1 MSEQDQAPPADGPG
15 PADDKPPAAPGPG
28 PAADADAA
36 AGAAAPDG
44 AEPAPEAPNPF
55 ATAGRNPIGSA
66 GGTGGA
72 GTAHAARRTF
82 APRQAERVVNF
93 GDDGQYFHG
102 NYFISQFG
110 TGHGPAMLDGPV
122 PVEELRRLAGVYCE
136 SPGYVRMRQ
145 RLRECGLLVLCGERG
160 SGRMATALAL
170 LSELTGNQVTRLDPS
185 QAVHS
190 FTGDMLKEGYGHLLE
205 LPSEEL
211 HREGNRSPASDG
223 REAARPA
230 RLTELHLDRF
240 SRLLLAAD
248 AFGVVL
254 VESGDLAD
262 RLLRGRYGAV
272 CRPPGTEDVLHRHL
286 RILLRGEPQEALDD
300 CRELARREDVRGALG
315 LDELRPRE
323 AAGLADLLARHHR
336 GELVEDELLDG
347 CATFV
352 RAQARSWFAGAD
364 RPGTLPEASP
374 TLNAAAFRIAVAVF
388 NGSPYALAAE
398 AAEQLAW
405 EMSVTLDPEQPV
417 GRRLF
422 GTHADDRPALARS
435 VVEDAEL
442 DLGDAQIPVRAI
454 RFQGE
459 ALATAVLREVW
470 HGYHNVRGPVVR
482 WLRTLCDDPRPQ
494 VWVRASVAAGVL
506 CSWDWIHG
514 SGELIGP
521 MAALASPVQQMSAAT
536 ALAEASRE
544 PSVQPAVG
552 ALLKEWAQSD
562 DEALVTTALLTHGY
576 GMAAG
581 SVRASLDALAK
592 AVRSGDVTTLSNA
605 AFSVTRLLAG
615 AEPETVV
622 TRLGDWLRGGRRE
635 LTDLVLLSVL
645 GTLTTRTT
653 YLWGLQETVLEAHAR
668 RPLLVALIAEHG
680 PLVRKLADLV
690 RLTLETARSGEVAL
704 DALGRVLRQCAD
716 DPTHSDLMCGFLP
729 LITRERRDRDRVRHL
744 LARLVRD
751 EDDPLDK
758 DAARLLWDVVAEGA
772 MR

>member
-1 MSEQDQAPPADGPG
+1 
-15 PADDKPPAAPGPG
+15 
-28 PAADADAA
+28 
-36 AGAAAPDG
+36 
-44 AEPAPEAPNPF
+44 
-55 ATAGRNPIGSA
+55 
-66 GGTGGA
+66 
-72 GTAHAARRTF
+72 
-82 APRQAERVVNF
+82 
-93 GDDGQYFHG
+93 
-102 NYFISQFG
+102 
-110 TGHGPAMLDGPV
+110 
-122 PVEELRRLAGVYCE
+122 
-136 SPGYVRMRQ
+136 
-145 RLRECGLLVLCGERG
+145 
-160 SGRMATALAL
+160 
-170 LSELTGNQVTRLDPS
+170 
-185 QAVHS
+185 
-190 FTGDMLKEGYGHLLE
+190 
-205 LPSEEL
+205 
-211 HREGNRSPASDG
+211 
-223 REAARPA
+223 
-230 RLTELHLDRF
+230 
-240 SRLLLAAD
+240 
-248 AFGVVL
+248 
-254 VESGDLAD
+254 
-262 RLLRGRYGAV
+262 
-272 CRPPGTEDVLHRHL
+272 
-286 RILLRGEPQEALDD
+286 
-300 CRELARREDVRGALG
+300 
-315 LDELRPRE
+315 
-323 AAGLADLLARHHR
+323 
-336 GELVEDELLDG
+336 
-347 CATFV
+347 
-352 RAQARSWFAGAD
+352 
-364 RPGTLPEASP
+364 
-374 TLNAAAFRIAVAVF
+374 
-388 NGSPYALAAE
+388 
-398 AAEQLAW
+398 
-405 EMSVTLDPEQPV
+405 
-417 GRRLF
+417 
-422 GTHADDRPALARS
+422 
-435 VVEDAEL
+435 
-442 DLGDAQIPVRAI
+442 
-454 RFQGE
+454 
-459 ALATAVLREVW
+459 
-470 HGYHNVRGPVVR
+470 
-482 WLRTLCDDPRPQ
+482 
-494 VWVRASVAAGVL
+494 
-506 CSWDWIHG
+506 
-514 SGELIGP
+514 

-716 DPTHSDLMCGFLP
+716 DPTQSDLMCGFLP

>member
-1 MSEQDQAPPADGPG
+1 MSDQDQALPADA
-15 PADDKPPAAPGPG
+15 PADEKPPV
-28 PAADADAA
+28 ADARAPADAE
-36 AGAAAPDG
+36 AGVGAPDG
-44 AEPAPEAPNPF
+44 GEPTPEAPNPF

-66 GGTGGA
+66 GGTGGS

-110 TGHGPAMLDGPV
+110 AGAGPALLDGPV
-122 PVEELRRLAGVYCE
+122 PAEELRTLARVYCE
-136 SPGYVRMRQ
+136 SPGYGRMRG

-160 SGRMATALAL
+160 SGRKATALAL
-170 LSELTGNQVTRLDPS
+170 LAELTENQVTRLDPS
-185 QAVHS
+185 QAVHT
-190 FTGDMLKEGYGHLLE
+190 FTGEMLKEQHGHLLE
-205 LPSEEL
+205 LPSDEL
-211 HREGNRSPASDG
+211 HRDGGRSAGADG
-223 REAARPA
+223 REAAGGPG
-230 RLTELHLDRF
+230 RLSELHLDRF
-240 SRLLLAAD
+240 SRLLLAAK

-254 VESGDLAD
+254 VEPGDLAD
-262 RLLRGRYGAV
+262 RLLRGRYGMH

-286 RILLRGEPQEALDD
+286 RIRLVGEPQEALDG
-300 CRELARREDVRGALG
+300 CRELAGHDDVRGALG

-323 AAGLADLLARHHR
+323 AARLADLLARHHR
-336 GELVEDELLDG
+336 GELGRDELLDG

-364 RPGTLPEASP
+364 RPGTLPEAAP
-374 TLNAAAFRIAVAVF
+374 AINAAAFRIAVAVF
-388 NGSPYALAAE
+388 NGSPYGLAAE

-405 EMSVTLDPEQPV
+405 EMSVTLDPEQAV

-422 GTHADDRPALARS
+422 GTHADERPVLARS

-442 DLGDAQIPVRAI
+442 DLGDAQIPVRSI

-470 HGYHNVRGPVVR
+470 HGYHNVRGPMVR
-482 WLRTLCDDPRPQ
+482 WLRALCDDPRPH

-506 CSWDWIHG
+506 CSWDWVYG
-514 SGELIGP
+514 AGELIGP
-521 MAALASPVQQMSAAT
+521 MAAVDSPVQQMSAAT
-536 ALAEASRE
+536 ALAEASRD
-544 PSVQPAVG
+544 PSVRPAVG
-552 ALLKEWAQSD
+552 ALLKEWAASD
-562 DEALVTTALLTHGY
+562 QDTLVTTALLTHGY

-592 AVRSGDVTTLSNA
+592 TVRTGDVTVLSHA
-605 AFSVTRLLAG
+605 AFGVTRLLAG
-615 AEPETVV
+615 VEPETVV
-622 TRLGDWLRGGRRE
+622 VRLGDWLRGGRRE
-635 LTDLVLLSVL
+635 LADLVLLSVL

-653 YLWGLQETVLEAHAR
+653 YLWGLEEETDALEAHAR
-668 RPLLVALIAEHG
+668 RPLLVALVATHR
-680 PLVRKLADLV
+680 PLMRKLADLV
-690 RLTLETARSGEVAL
+690 LLTLETARSGEVAL

-716 DPTHSDLMCGFLP
+716 DPAQLDLMCAFLP
-729 LITRERRDRDRVRHL
+729 LITEERRDRDRVRHL

-758 DAARLLWDVVAEGA
+758 NAARLMWDAVAEGA
-772 MR
+772 M

>member
-1 MSEQDQAPPADGPG
+1 MSDQDQAPPADGPAEEK
-15 PADDKPPAAPGPG
+15 PAPAPGPK

-36 AGAAAPDG
+36 GTGAPEG

-102 NYFISQFG
+102 NYFINQFG
-110 TGHGPAMLDGPV
+110 AGGGPAVLDGPV
-122 PVEELRRLAGVYCE
+122 PAEELRRLAGVYCE
-136 SPGYVRMRQ
+136 SPGYARMRT

-160 SGRMATALAL
+160 SGRQATALAL
-170 LSELTGNQVTRLDPS
+170 LSELTDHQVTRLDPS
-185 QAVHS
+185 QAVHT
-190 FTGDMLKEGYGHLLE
+190 FTGDMLKEEHGHLLE
-205 LPSEEL
+205 LPSDEL
-211 HREGNRSPASDG
+211 HRDVGRGASAEG
-223 REAARPA
+223 REAARGPG

-240 SRLLLAAD
+240 SRLLLAAK
-248 AFGVVL
+248 AYGVVL

-262 RLLRGRYGAV
+262 RLLRGRYGMH
-272 CRPPGTEDVLHRHL
+272 CRPPRTEDVLHRHL
-286 RILLRGEPQEALDD
+286 RILLRGEPQEALDS
-300 CRELARREDVRGALG
+300 CREMARREDVQGALG

-323 AAGLADLLARHHR
+323 AAGLADLLARHRR
-336 GELVEDELLDG
+336 GELGEDELLDG

-352 RAQARSWFAGAD
+352 CAQARSWFAGAD
-364 RPGTLPEASP
+364 RPGTIPEASP
-374 TLNAAAFRIAVAVF
+374 ALNAAAFRIAVAVF

-422 GTHADDRPALARS
+422 GTHADERPALARS

-506 CSWDWIHG
+506 CSWDWVHG
-514 SGELIGP
+514 AGELIGP
-521 MAALASPVQQMSAAT
+521 MAALDSPVQQMSAAT
-536 ALAEASRE
+536 ALAEASRD
-544 PSVQPAVG
+544 PSVRPAVG
-552 ALLKEWAQSD
+552 ALLKEWAQAD
-562 DEALVTTALLTHGY
+562 DDALVTTALLTHGY

-592 AVRSGDVTTLSNA
+592 AVRSGDVTALSNA

-615 AEPETVV
+615 AEPATVV
-622 TRLGDWLRGGRRE
+622 ARLGDWLRGGRRE
-635 LTDLVLLSVL
+635 LADLVLLSML

-653 YLWGLQETVLEAHAR
+653 YLWGLQETDELEAHAR
-668 RPLLVALIAEHG
+668 RPLLVALLATHR
-680 PLVRKLADLV
+680 PLVRRLADLV

-704 DALGRVLRQCAD
+704 DAFGRVLRQCAD
-716 DPTHSDLMCGFLP
+716 DPTQLDLVCGFLP
-729 LITRERRDRDRVRHL
+729 LITEERRDRDRVRHL
-744 LARLVRD
+744 LARLVKD

-758 DAARLLWDVVAEGA
+758 DAARLMWDAVAEGA
-772 MR
+772 M